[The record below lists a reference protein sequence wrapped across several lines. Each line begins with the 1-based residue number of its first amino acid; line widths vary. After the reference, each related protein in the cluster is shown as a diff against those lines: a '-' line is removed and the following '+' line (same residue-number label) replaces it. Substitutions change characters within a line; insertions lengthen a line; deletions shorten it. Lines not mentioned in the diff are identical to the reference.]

1 MKKALLILLP
11 LLLLTSCKTGDL
23 LTVYSEQ
30 TYPDASAS
38 TETAESSSAAVDTGT
53 ILLLSLTEKVG
64 RGETASVE
72 VIGEPNKE
80 YSITVFY
87 SSGPS
92 TAAGLESKRS
102 DANGCVSWSW
112 RVGSR
117 TRAGEYKIEITGEN
131 ELLTLYFTVEE

>member
-30 TYPDASAS
+30 TYPDAAET
-38 TETAESSSAAVDTGT
+38 TETAGSTSELPDTGAVT
-53 ILLLSLTEKVG
+53 LLSMTERVG
-64 RGETASVE
+64 QGEVASVE
-72 VIGEPNKE
+72 VRGEPNKE